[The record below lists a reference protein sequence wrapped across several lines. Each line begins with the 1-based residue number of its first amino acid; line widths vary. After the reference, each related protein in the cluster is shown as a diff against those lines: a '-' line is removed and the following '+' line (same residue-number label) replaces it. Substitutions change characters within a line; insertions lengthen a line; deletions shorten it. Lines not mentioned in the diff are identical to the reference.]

1 MFSSNFDLVLRID
14 GQGVRVAGTSSAI
27 PNASLVMR
35 RVTLQQNGTSPRERR
50 ISAAP
55 RWGAAPALPATGF
68 TAGEALALGVET
80 YFVESPTPGY
90 ASFTWSQIVTLEDG

>member
-1 MFSSNFDLVLRID
+1 M
-14 GQGVRVAGTSSAI
+14 AGSSSAI
-27 PNASLVMR
+27 PDASLVMR
-35 RVTLQQNGTSPRERR
+35 RVTLQQNGNVAEGKTDFG
-50 ISAAP
+50 AP

-68 TAGEALALGVET
+68 TAGEALAHGVET